1 MEKFRT
7 EKINMKNLYEM
18 FRHTDSHG
26 LVSVP
31 FLGALHNFFNGKE
44 LHQIKNALTELYQN
58 LSYTT
63 LSGAPNFEFDATSD
77 LVARVSFF

>member
-1 MEKFRT
+1 
-7 EKINMKNLYEM
+7 MKNLYEM

-31 FLGALHNFFNGKE
+31 FLGALHNFFSGKE

-63 LSGAPNFEFDATSD
+63 LSRARNFEFDATSD